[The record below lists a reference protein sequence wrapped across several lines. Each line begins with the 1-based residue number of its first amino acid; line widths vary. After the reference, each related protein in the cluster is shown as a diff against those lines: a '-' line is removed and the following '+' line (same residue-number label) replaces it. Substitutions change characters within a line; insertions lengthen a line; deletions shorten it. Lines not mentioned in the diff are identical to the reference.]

1 MSLPEISKPIE
12 ALSSDIVENIVQ
24 QEVNKRIKIMHR
36 VNSYFADLEKVLD
49 GRGSL
54 TSGLEK
60 FAIAL
65 AQNKLPPV
73 MVEIWD
79 GTDYPDE
86 WIRIIGRKT

>member
-1 MSLPEISKPIE
+1 MSLPEISKSFE
-12 ALSSDIVENIVQ
+12 ELSADIVESIVQ
-24 QEVNKRIKIMHR
+24 QEVNKRIKILQR

-54 TSGLEK
+54 TSGLER
-60 FAIAL
+60 FATAL
-65 AQNKLPPV
+65 SQNRVPPV
-73 MVEIWD
+73 MSEIWD

>member
-1 MSLPEISKPIE
+1 MSLPEISKPFE
-12 ALSSDIVENIVQ
+12 ELSADIVENIIQ
-24 QEVNKRIKIMHR
+24 QEVNKRIKILQR
-36 VNSYFADLEKVLD
+36 VNNYFSELEKVID

-60 FAIAL
+60 FATAL
-65 AQNKLPPV
+65 SQNKLPSV
-73 MVEIWD
+73 MTEIWD